1 MVQQQH
7 SLTDRTGTQ
16 TRGSGSVVAPSQS
29 IQYGKEQ
36 LRWRKPRDS
45 WWKCNVDASITHS
58 SSSIGW
64 CMRNCVGNFVAA
76 GTISY
81 PPHILILTVVEGEAM
96 AILEAMREAIS
107 RGWINIVLAKL
118 LIWSLTFILGL
129 NQASYVLKVSIWSF
143 MLSTFILVS
152 SFRQNFV

>member
-1 MVQQQH
+1 LSKVNYFNNFFNNMVQQQH

-45 WWKCNVDASITHS
+45 WWKCNVDASIAHS

-81 PPHILILTVVEGEAM
+81 PHILTAAEGEAM

-107 RGWINIVLAKL
+107 RGWTNIVFESDSKIAVDA
-118 LIWSLTFILGL
+118 IQANNHGILEL
-129 NQASYVLKVSIWSF
+129 CSI
-143 MLSTFILVS
+143 IL
-152 SFRQNFV
+152 